1 MLEVFEGDVIMNDR
15 VRTSKRAQLRLI
27 ELVEAQQ
34 PLERIAVLH
43 TNNLQG
49 AQRLQ
54 KQAAF
59 LFPPEQELIFME
71 ITPAIGS
78 HIGPG
83 AVGFAFISE

>member
-1 MLEVFEGDVIMNDR
+1 MNDR
-15 VRTSKRAQLRLI
+15 VRTFKRALLRLI
-27 ELVEAQQ
+27 ELTGAKQ

-43 TNNLQG
+43 ANNLST

-54 KQAAF
+54 QQAAF
-59 LFPPEQELIFME
+59 LFPPEQEVIFME